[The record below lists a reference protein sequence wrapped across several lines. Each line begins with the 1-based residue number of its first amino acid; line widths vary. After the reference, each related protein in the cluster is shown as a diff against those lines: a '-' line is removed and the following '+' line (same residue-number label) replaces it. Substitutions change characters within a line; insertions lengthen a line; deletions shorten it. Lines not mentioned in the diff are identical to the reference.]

1 MGALVNMGGNGLS
14 VALLIVKV
22 NSGGGGGASSKDQ
35 MVFGV

>member
-1 MGALVNMGGNGLS
+1 MNLGGNGLS

-22 NSGGGGGASSKDQ
+22 KSGGGGGGSKNQ